1 MESVIYPFEQPGHQ
15 NPTLVSRLMSG
26 ALKPIVLVANES
38 KLFLV
43 FKPFIILSSVKR
55 KLLKIRTKGKTVA
68 NQGRVKIQAF
78 QSKINCCGKAREAG
92 KYEELFWVVT
102 SYFACRKCW
111 PHSLENK

>member
-55 KLLKIRTKGKTVA
+55 KLLKITTKGKTVA

-78 QSKINCCGKAREAG
+78 QSKINCCGKAREAR

-111 PHSLENK
+111 PHSLER